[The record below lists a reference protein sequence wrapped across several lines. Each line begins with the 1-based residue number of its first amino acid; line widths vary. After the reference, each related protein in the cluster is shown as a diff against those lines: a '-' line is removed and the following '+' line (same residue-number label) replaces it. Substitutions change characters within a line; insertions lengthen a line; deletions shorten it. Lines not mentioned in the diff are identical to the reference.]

1 MKLPIQLSKDSREPI
16 YHQIEQQLK
25 ALIAG
30 GHLSAGAA
38 LPSIRV
44 LSKEL
49 EVSIITT
56 SRAYQNLE
64 SDGFIQT
71 IQGKGTFVAELDQ
84 SLKETTKE
92 TAVNEVL
99 EHAIDIA
106 RSYDYTSEEIMELFQ
121 KILHKSERRKQK

>member
-1 MKLPIQLSKDSREPI
+1 VKLPIQLSKDSREPI

-56 SRAYQNLE
+56 RRAYQNLE